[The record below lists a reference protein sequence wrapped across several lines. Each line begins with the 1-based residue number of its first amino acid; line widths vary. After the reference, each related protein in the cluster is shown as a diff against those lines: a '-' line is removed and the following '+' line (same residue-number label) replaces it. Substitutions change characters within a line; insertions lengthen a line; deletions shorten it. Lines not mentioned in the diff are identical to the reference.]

1 MDENTKKDLFDLN
14 YSQNF
19 NIKDNQEQSVD
30 LELIESQPGTSTI
43 TGLVLDSEQNPV
55 NNATIKIFDSEGS
68 PFLRTVTD
76 EEGNYTFSGLKS
88 GNYSIACVKE
98 NIILTVPENIYLQE
112 DEVKTHNFNI
122 IIEKSLELCSIAGHI
137 FKNDDSQEI
146 ISGATISLLNAETRE
161 TVASTLSA
169 LDGEYV
175 FYDIAE
181 GSYILV
187 ATKIGYKVSSDTF
200 VTAKNNTIIN
210 IDLKLSINPLENLGT
225 VSGKISNI
233 GVSIGNAFVGLY
245 KIDELGKE
253 SLNATTKTNSEGIYM
268 FGKVDGGQYKIKAK
282 LNK

>member
-1 MDENTKKDLFDLN
+1 MDENTKKYLFDLN

-19 NIKDNQEQSVD
+19 NIKDNQDQSVD
-30 LELIESQPGTSTI
+30 LELIESQPRISTI
-43 TGLVLDSEQNPV
+43 TGLVLDSEQNQV

-68 PFLRTVTD
+68 PFLHTVTD

-225 VSGKISNI
+225 VSDKITNK

-253 SLNATTKTNSEGIYM
+253 S
-268 FGKVDGGQYKIKAK
+268 
-282 LNK
+282 